1 MITYFLIGLVL
12 MIALELLVDY
22 LEHVRGISD
31 VRKDLKLSGRII
43 GILIWPIGLIIFLT
57 AFIKTYFKN
66 NNYE

>member
-22 LEHVRGISD
+22 LEHVRSISD
-31 VRKDLKLSGRII
+31 IRKDLKLSGRMI

>member
-1 MITYFLIGLVL
+1 MMTYLLIGLIL

-22 LEHVRGISD
+22 LEKVRGISD
-31 VRKDLKLSGRII
+31 VRKDLKLSGRMI